1 MDDPAFILYA
11 KVACGQ
17 VPSSFVLMITMPHAA
32 DTLLGERAHTRCA
45 HEQQQGFDGSR
56 LLRYRFSHPLYMQFG
71 EAAAS
76 SVTISKP
83 EAAVPI
89 AKESKMGFATNAIHG
104 GQEPGPATGA
114 IVAPIYQTSTYVY
127 DELGKNK
134 GYDYAR
140 TNHPNRKALERT
152 IAKLEDGH
160 SAYVFTS
167 GMAGID
173 AVFRLLRPGDH
184 VVLSEAVYGGVFRLS
199 TQLLVHFGLEFS
211 FVDTSSEAAVVSA
224 FRPNTKML
232 YIETPTNP
240 TMRIADI
247 AALAKVASQRNITVV
262 VDNTFLSP
270 YLQRPIELGAHIV
283 VHSMTKYLNGHSDS
297 TGGAVVLTRKEDAEK
312 IYFIQRSAGSGLAPM
327 DCFLISRGIK
337 TLAVRMLQHNAN
349 GLVVAR
355 HLDTHPK
362 VQKVLYPGL
371 TSHPQHEIARRQQKG
386 PGGMLSFDLGSLEAA
401 RRLLNHV
408 KLCALV
414 ESLGG
419 VESLISL
426 PALMT
431 HASMPQKVRERVG
444 ITEGLV
450 RLSVGIEDAGD
461 IIADLDQ
468 ALHHV

>member
-1 MDDPAFILYA
+1 MAEE
-11 KVACGQ
+11 K
-17 VPSSFVLMITMPHAA
+17 T
-32 DTLLGERAHTRCA
+32 
-45 HEQQQGFDGSR
+45 
-56 LLRYRFSHPLYMQFG
+56 
-71 EAAAS
+71 
-76 SVTISKP
+76 
-83 EAAVPI
+83 
-89 AKESKMGFATNAIHG
+89 MGFATNAIHV
-104 GQEPGPATGA
+104 GQEPDPATGA
-114 IVAPIYQTSTYVY
+114 IVAPIYQTSTYVNE
-127 DELGKNK
+127 ELGKTK

-152 IAKLEDGH
+152 LAKLEGGH

-211 FVDTSSEAAVVSA
+211 FVDTSIAETVMAAC
-224 FRPNTKML
+224 RPNTKML
-232 YIETPTNP
+232 YLETPTNP
-240 TMRIADI
+240 TMRVTDI
-247 AALAKVASQRNITVV
+247 AAMAKLANERNITVV

-297 TGGAVVLTRKEDAEK
+297 TGGAVVLTRPDDAEK
-312 IYFIQRSAGSGLAPM
+312 IYFLQRSAGAGLAPM

-349 GLVVAR
+349 GIAVAR
-355 HLDTHPK
+355 HLDAHPK
-362 VQKVLYPGL
+362 VRKVYYPGL
-371 TSHPQHEIARRQQKG
+371 PTHPQHDIARRQQKG
-386 PGGMLSFDLGSLEAA
+386 PGAMISFDLGTEESA
-401 RRLLNHV
+401 RRFLNQV
-408 KLCALV
+408 KLCSLA

-419 VESLISL
+419 VETLISL

-431 HASMPQKVRERVG
+431 HASMPKEVRERVG

-450 RLSVGIEDAGD
+450 RLSVGIEDIED
-461 IIADLDQ
+461 IMADLDQ
-468 ALHHV
+468 ALLYV